1 MSGRSAERVAL
12 GQELQQFPRARPFVN
27 YNFGGG
33 SYVTSS
39 RSSRR
44 LMNVKGDAKVKISS
58 DEDYDHALM

>member
-1 MSGRSAERVAL
+1 MP
-12 GQELQQFPRARPFVN
+12 LQQFPRAGPFVN
-27 YNFGGG
+27 YNFDGG